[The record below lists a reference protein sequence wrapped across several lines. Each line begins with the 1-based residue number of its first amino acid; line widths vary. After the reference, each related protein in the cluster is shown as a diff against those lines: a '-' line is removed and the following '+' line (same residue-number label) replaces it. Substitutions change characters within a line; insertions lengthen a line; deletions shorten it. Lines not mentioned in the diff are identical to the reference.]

1 MKFSMFDSI
10 LVALDGSEVAES
22 VLPYLQDLAPRF
34 DSELHI
40 FGVCI
45 EPERGLARLIKIYL
59 ERIASDLQEQKIKAK
74 AVLFHGSPPDEILEY
89 AEKNK
94 IGLIAMTTHG
104 RGGFTRWLLGST
116 AEKVIQETTSPVLLV
131 RSRRPSEAEVLER
144 VAFSRILV
152 PLDGSRIGE
161 AALPCVKALASKIK
175 SSVTLLHIGSPIY
188 EALHELQQEYKGP
201 LPAEMV
207 EDIMAA
213 SGSYLVG
220 VGQAMG
226 KKGFEVDWEVL
237 TGDPAEKI
245 LEYASERNFD
255 LIAMSSHGRGGIAR
269 WVLGSVAD
277 KVIRNSEA
285 PVLIVR
291 SPGVTRDKP

>member
-1 MKFSMFDSI
+1 MFDSI
-10 LVALDGSEVAES
+10 LVALDGSEGAEG
-22 VLPYLQDLAPRF
+22 VLPYLRDLAPRF
-34 DSELHI
+34 NSELHI

-45 EPERGLARLIKIYL
+45 PPERGLARLIKIYL
-59 ERIASDLQEQKIKAK
+59 ERIANDLQEQKIKAK
-74 AVLFHGSPPDEILEY
+74 AVLSHGSPPDEILEY
-89 AEKNK
+89 VKKNK

-116 AEKVIQETTSPVLLV
+116 AEKVIQETASPVLLI
-131 RSRRPSEAEVLER
+131 RSRHPSEAEVSR
-144 VAFSRILV
+144 KVAFSRILV
-152 PLDGSRIGE
+152 PLDGSSIGE
-161 AALPCVKALASKIK
+161 AALPCVEALASKIK
-175 SSVTLLHIGSPIY
+175 SSVTLVYVGSPVY
-188 EALHELQQEYKGP
+188 EALRQLQQEYKGP

-213 SGSYLVG
+213 SGSYLVRAR
-220 VGQAMG
+220 QAMVE
-226 KKGFEVDWEVL
+226 KGFEVDWEVL

-245 LEYASERNFD
+245 LEYAREKNFN

-291 SPGVTRDKP
+291 SPGVTCDKP

>member
-1 MKFSMFDSI
+1 MFDKI

-22 VLPYLQDLAPRF
+22 VLPYLRDLAPRF
-34 DSELHI
+34 NSELNI
-40 FGVCI
+40 FGVLL
-45 EPERGLARLIKIYL
+45 EPERGLARLFKIYL
-59 ERIASDLQEQKIKAK
+59 EKIASDLQEQKIKAK
-74 AVLFHGSPPDEILEY
+74 AVLAHGSPPDEILEY

-104 RGGFTRWLLGST
+104 RGGITRWLLGST

-131 RSRRPSEAEVLER
+131 RSRHPGEAKVLEKI
-144 VAFSRILV
+144 AFSRILV
-152 PLDGSRIGE
+152 PLDGSHTGE
-161 AALPCVKALASKIK
+161 AALSCVEALASKTK
-175 SSVTLLHIGSPIY
+175 SSVTLVYIGSPVY
-188 EALHELQQEYKGP
+188 EALRELQQEYKGP
-201 LPAEMV
+201 LPTEMI

-213 SGSYLVG
+213 SGSYLIRVRQTIG
-220 VGQAMG
+220 G
-226 KKGFEVDWEVL
+226 KGFEVDWEVL

-245 LEYASERNFD
+245 LEYAREKNFS

-277 KVIRNSEA
+277 KVIRNSES

-291 SPGVTRDKP
+291 SPGATCAKS